1 VIPDEHQ
8 SVDKRLRKR
17 NAEISRHIGN
27 ALVRDLRRLYGRVF
41 AAGHAD
47 TATLREVINRLDI
60 TSLQELD
67 RDHETGGLY
76 KKANSVSALWGRR
89 PL

>member
-1 VIPDEHQ
+1 MNEADLDQRDRE
-8 SVDKRLRKR
+8 R
-17 NAEISRHIGN
+17 NAEISRHFGN
-27 ALVRDLRRLYGRVF
+27 ALVRDLREVYGRRF

-47 TATLREVINRLDI
+47 TTTLREVINRLD
-60 TSLQELD
+60 TASLHELH

-76 KKANSVSALWGRR
+76 EKAHSATTLWGRR